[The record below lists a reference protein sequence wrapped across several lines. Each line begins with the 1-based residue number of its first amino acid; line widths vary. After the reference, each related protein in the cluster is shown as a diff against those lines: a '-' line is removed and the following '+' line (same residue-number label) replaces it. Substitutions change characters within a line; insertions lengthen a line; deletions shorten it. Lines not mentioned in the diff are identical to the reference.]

1 MTYAHPTYPSHRHVL
16 AVLMVGMLLELLA
29 GWGGNCVL
37 GQASLT
43 QEELVAQADESFDLE
58 QWQQAH
64 RQYAE
69 LLSLDGTNL
78 QHQVRYAATLLH
90 DARMRNEGIQR
101 LASLVDEGNMDEEG
115 WHWWGR
121 AMLVSGS
128 PDQAQ
133 DAFTK
138 SLSIGGKKGAY
149 RTQNELGIRQAEKL
163 PTSFDLRQDM
173 VKEEANEVP
182 FKSWHRFVNWE
193 EPQSKLLLAPDEL
206 LGKQDKREGHSIPMT
221 FIRGEREVFFHSLG
235 SKGSTGWDLYMS
247 TLSSGGDFG
256 EPVRLPDPLNG
267 SEDEMNPVWVPR
279 TQTLYFVSN
288 RPGTMGGMDIWQSS
302 RTATGW
308 TPPQSMGPMVNSLF
322 NEWAYFPEPEEGGAA
337 WLVTDREGEFGA
349 VEAWRIRLDGE
360 PKPPM
365 HLTTVW
371 DVEGETIPGTLQL
384 FDAQTGQKLAV
395 LDIDEAQG
403 QWDMHLP
410 AGSVLKYEFV
420 TAQGEAIEGTYAL
433 PDASEPS
440 IVQQRMA
447 MKVVDGRPILE
458 ARPLSRMAVP
468 SSDLTWGWDA
478 SLQEVRELEFEWVEE
493 EMANLEDWDEDA
505 DDSVESQREVIQL
518 QSYPWW
524 DEVQKEE
531 RALAASA
538 VAKFVPENVPSL
550 PKPGEFDR
558 PEDYARALNE
568 AQTEWYEYAVS
579 AILALS
585 ARDIL
590 LEELSWQD
598 AFRQAMEQAQS
609 VWPVG
614 TVNVEQVA
622 RLCKRQWSQMGS
634 LYDEGLLPEIRD
646 KESLVEDEEWLLK
659 PWNEGPMVD
668 MIGIVE
674 PVDELAVSLAW
685 TLDSQ
690 PDLDAPLDML
700 DPKRWDLESE
710 RKSHALLESEEARAQ
725 ALADVRVRLALL
737 DAMEPNDVIDESDR
751 SNLLLSWRELA
762 VGLVDSTP
770 APSED
775 RPRRDSAE
783 EERNELQ
790 AHWQNYWSEELAQS
804 SASEQAEISD
814 WEAEFTL
821 WLEGAVLEDARPQTL
836 MQLAVQTW
844 EEIDGGSVDAGQ
856 LAVLQSLNE
865 VPDNEVT
872 EANAHEAVRASWVV
886 AKWAHDPD
894 WQLRTPDEVHSMV
907 NVWPETAGALMNAQR
922 IQWAKALQ
930 MDEEEASDGTDLVV
944 ETPSSMST
952 SRSDD
957 AVSETANDEGQQ
969 ATPLVMGRAGI
980 QLGWFRQN
988 PEFPP
993 AIPGSFLTSTTNE
1006 SGLSKW
1012 VLVLDEG
1019 EESELDLT
1027 QLQGWLSEANVHD
1040 AFEVE
1045 FVAGEWVRKTDR
1057 PKPTESTARSDGRD
1071 VEGKEDVGGMEV
1083 KDGEVWL
1090 HGAPV
1095 RLGDLIG
1102 TWYAVQVGAFR
1113 GDPQKDWIELAG
1125 ERLVYEPFD
1134 DGLARWYAGVR
1145 QSELDAR
1152 DRLVELKAKA
1162 PFSDAF
1168 LVRLRNGEREV
1179 VTPNSAGPETQSVA
1193 SSGDAPHAEGAVP
1206 EEVSTKD
1213 SNPGDVR
1220 GSAQD
1225 LARQAEGNQVEADE
1239 VEAAR
1244 VQETESDE
1252 PLSNARNPVGGLE
1265 QSPETV
1271 ANPEAVSRR
1280 DQPQIR
1286 QDVVEVQSVPTQSSS
1301 QKADDQRRL
1310 IQDENEQDVA
1320 TSWHIDISKYYG
1332 TVPSSHVATLLFRS
1346 ADWGVRSWTMR
1357 GQTTYYTKSFND
1369 LQDAQAVL
1377 EEVRREGFINA
1388 ELVED

>member
-1 MTYAHPTYPSHRHVL
+1 MA
-16 AVLMVGMLLELLA
+16 GMLLALLT
-29 GWGGNCVL
+29 GWGVNSML
-37 GQASLT
+37 GQASMT
-43 QEELVAQADESFDLE
+43 QEELMGEANAAFELGN
-58 QWQQAH
+58 WQQAH

-128 PDQAQ
+128 PDQARE
-133 DAFTK
+133 AFTK
-138 SLSIGGKKGAY
+138 SLSVGGKKGSY
-149 RTQNELGIRQAEKL
+149 RMQNERGIRQAEKL
-163 PTSFDLRQDM
+163 PTTFDLRQDM

-206 LGKQDKREGHSIPMT
+206 LGKQDKKEGHSIPMT

-235 SKGSTGWDLYMS
+235 AKGNTGWDLYMS
-247 TLSSGGDFG
+247 TLSSSGDF
-256 EPVRLPDPLNG
+256 EDPVRLPEPLNG

-302 RTATGW
+302 RTAAGW
-308 TPPQSMGPMVNSLF
+308 TPPQSLGPMVNSLF
-322 NEWAYFPEPEEGGAA
+322 NEWAYFPEPEQGGGA

-349 VEAWRIRLDGE
+349 VEAWQIRLDGG

-365 HLTTVW
+365 QLTTVW

-384 FDAQTGQKLAV
+384 FDAETGQKLAV
-395 LDIDEAQG
+395 VDIDEAQG

-420 TAQGEAIEGTYAL
+420 TVHGEAIEGTYAL
-433 PDASEPS
+433 PEASEPS
-440 IVQQRMA
+440 VVQQRMA
-447 MKVVDGRPILE
+447 MKVVDGKPVLE
-458 ARPLSRMAVP
+458 ARPLTRTAV
-468 SSDLTWGWDA
+468 SSTALKWGWDV

-493 EMANLEDWDEDA
+493 EMANPEDWVEEVG
-505 DDSVESQREVIQL
+505 DSVESTREVIQL

-538 VAKFVPENVPSL
+538 VAKFVPENVPSS

-558 PEDYARALNE
+558 PEDYAQALNE
-568 AQTEWYEYAVS
+568 AQTEWYEYAAS

-590 LEELSWQD
+590 MEEMSWQD
-598 AFRQAMEQAQS
+598 AFGKAMAQAQS

-646 KESLVEDEEWLLK
+646 KQGLVEDEGWLLK
-659 PWNEGPMVD
+659 PWNEGQMID
-668 MIGIVE
+668 MIGNVE
-674 PVDELAVSLAW
+674 PVEELAVSLAW

-700 DPKRWDLESE
+700 DPKRWNLDSE

-725 ALADVRVRLALL
+725 ALDDVRVRLALL
-737 DAMEPNDVIDESDR
+737 DAMEPNEVIDESDR
-751 SNLLLSWRELA
+751 NNLLLSWRELA
-762 VGLVDSTP
+762 VGLVDSSP
-770 APSED
+770 DPSED

-790 AHWQNYWSEELAQS
+790 AYWQNYWSEELAQAS
-804 SASEQAEISD
+804 TSEQAESAN
-814 WEAEFTL
+814 WEAEFMS
-821 WLEGAVLEDARPQTL
+821 WLEGAVLEDARPQML
-836 MQLAVQTW
+836 MQSATQKW
-844 EEIDGGSVDAGQ
+844 EEIDGGGVDSGQSSVI
-856 LAVLQSLNE
+856 QSLSN

-872 EANAHEAVRASWVV
+872 ETNALDAVKAAWVV
-886 AKWAHDPD
+886 SKWAHDSD
-894 WQLRTPDEVHSMV
+894 WQGRTPDEVHSMV
-907 NVWPETAGALMNAQR
+907 KVWPETAEALMNAQR
-922 IQWAKALQ
+922 VQWAKALQ
-930 MDEEEASDGTDLVV
+930 MEDEDA
-944 ETPSSMST
+944 
-952 SRSDD
+952 SDD
-957 AVSETANDEGQQ
+957 AESVAQTPSAQPSQTSSVDLVSETGNDGEQEAALIEAGQ
-969 ATPLVMGRAGI
+969 AGI

-993 AIPGSFLTSTTNE
+993 AIPGSFLTSTSNE
-1006 SGLSKW
+1006 NGLSKW

-1019 EESELDLT
+1019 EDSELDLT
-1027 QLQGWLSEANVHD
+1027 QLQGWLSDANVHD

-1045 FVAGEWVRKTDR
+1045 FAGGEWIRKTDHL
-1057 PKPTESTARSDGRD
+1057 KSTNSTANSGGVA
-1071 VEGKEDVGGMEV
+1071 VEGKDAVEGVEV

-1113 GDPQKDWIELAG
+1113 GDPQKDWIEMAG
-1125 ERLVYEPFD
+1125 ERLVFEPFE

-1145 QSELDAR
+1145 QSEMEAR
-1152 DRLVELKAKA
+1152 DRLLELKAKA
-1162 PFSDAF
+1162 PFADAF
-1168 LVRLRNGEREV
+1168 LVRLRHGAREV
-1179 VTPNSAGPETQSVA
+1179 VTPNSAPAETQSDVSSVVA
-1193 SSGDAPHAEGAVP
+1193 PPAEETVSGGEVPRDDATLVD
-1206 EEVSTKD
+1206 V
-1213 SNPGDVR
+1213 GD
-1220 GSAQD
+1220 SAQD
-1225 LARQAEGNQVEADE
+1225 VASPIESETGVAEQVDATGVVAKQVD
-1239 VEAAR
+1239 A
-1244 VQETESDE
+1244 TESDE
-1252 PLSNARNPVGGLE
+1252 APSNDGNSIGGAG
-1265 QSPETV
+1265 QPPEAV
-1271 ANPEAVSRR
+1271 ANPDAVSRR

-1286 QDVVEVQSVPTQSSS
+1286 QDVVEVQSVPAQPSNQSTGN
-1301 QKADDQRRL
+1301 QL
-1310 IQDENEQDVA
+1310 TQDESRQVVA

-1332 TVPSSHVATLLFRS
+1332 TVPSSHVATLLFKS

-1357 GQTTYYTKSFND
+1357 GQTTYYTKSFDD
-1369 LQDAQAVL
+1369 LQEAQMVL
-1377 EEVRREGFINA
+1377 EEVRGEGFVNA